1 MEINYKM
8 FIAAKTQSQETCTL
22 CYYLLIKDVKRW
34 KKNLPKIKQI
44 KSNKQA
50 SLYAIALVVSW

>member
-1 MEINYKM
+1 M
-8 FIAAKTQSQETCTL
+8 FISAKTQSQEKCTL